1 MKSCS
6 TVSMIAILTAGLLL
20 SSIPALAQPLQSST
34 TTAQVQSAAVP
45 AQVSAMP
52 GVNSVAGENV
62 PESSAAAA
70 KPKVIALGMTILAE
84 FSGALNVKK
93 LKAGDKVK
101 AVLAQDLLAG
111 GQIIAKVN
119 SKLVGHVTEIKRRS
133 EGDPES
139 RLGVVFDKLILK
151 NHHEMDFQ
159 AIVQALAPPV
169 VRRSRVDEPDQ
180 MMPPPTLTVA
190 SSGPGGSG
198 NRSSSTSSRSTSSA
212 TTLATTMSTAGPMT
226 TVASTPGMNPGD
238 GLTHMRTQASTTA
251 PASGGVGMHGVYG
264 LKDLALAAPSSA
276 SQSGPAIVST
286 KSDVK
291 LESGTQIVLL
301 VVN

>member
-6 TVSMIAILTAGLLL
+6 ALSQFTILTAGSLL
-20 SSIPALAQPLQSST
+20 SSVLVLAQPQQSST
-34 TTAQVQSAAVP
+34 AAAQIQGAAVP
-45 AQVSAMP
+45 AQTSANH
-52 GVNSVAGENV
+52 GVKSVAGESV
-62 PESSAAAA
+62 AVSSAPAA
-70 KPKVIALGMTILAE
+70 KPRVIGLGSTILAE
-84 FSGALNVKK
+84 FSGSLNVKK
-93 LKAGDKVK
+93 LKPGDKVK

-119 SKLVGHVTEIKRRS
+119 SKVLGHVTEIKRRS

-139 RLGVVFDKLILK
+139 RLGVVFDKILLK
-151 NHHEMDFQ
+151 KHQELDFQ

-180 MMPPPTLTVA
+180 MMPPPTLSVT
-190 SSGPGGSG
+190 SPLPGQSGS
-198 NRSSSTSSRSTSSA
+198 RSSSTTRSTSSA
-212 TTLATTMSTAGPMT
+212 TTLATTMGTVGPMT
-226 TVASTPGMNPGD
+226 TVASTPGMNPGN
-238 GLTHMRTQASTTA
+238 GLTHVRTQASSTS

-264 LKDLALAAPSSA
+264 LKGLALAAPSPA

-291 LESGTQIVLL
+291 LESGTQVVLL

>member
-1 MKSCS
+1 M
-6 TVSMIAILTAGLLL
+6 AGE
-20 SSIPALAQPLQSST
+20 
-34 TTAQVQSAAVP
+34 
-45 AQVSAMP
+45 
-52 GVNSVAGENV
+52 SVAV
-62 PESSAAAA
+62 SSAPAA
-70 KPKVIALGMTILAE
+70 KPRVIGLGSTILAE
-84 FSGALNVKK
+84 FSGSLNVKK
-93 LKAGDKVK
+93 LKPGDKVK

-119 SKLVGHVTEIKRRS
+119 SKVLGHVTEIKRRS

-139 RLGVVFDKLILK
+139 RLGVVFDKILLK
-151 NHHEMDFQ
+151 KHQELDFQ

-180 MMPPPTLTVA
+180 MMPPPTLSVT
-190 SSGPGGSG
+190 SPLPGQSGS
-198 NRSSSTSSRSTSSA
+198 RSSSTTRSTSSA
-212 TTLATTMSTAGPMT
+212 TTLATTMGTVGPMT
-226 TVASTPGMNPGD
+226 TVASTPGMNPGN
-238 GLTHMRTQASTTA
+238 GLTHVRTQASSTS

-264 LKDLALAAPSSA
+264 LKGLALAAPSPA

-291 LESGTQIVLL
+291 LESGTQVVLL

>member
-6 TVSMIAILTAGLLL
+6 TLSQLTILTAGSLL
-20 SSIPALAQPLQSST
+20 SSVLVLAQPQQSST
-34 TTAQVQSAAVP
+34 AAAQIQGAAVP
-45 AQVSAMP
+45 AQTSANH
-52 GVNSVAGENV
+52 GVNSVAGESAAV
-62 PESSAAAA
+62 SSAPAA
-70 KPKVIALGMTILAE
+70 KPRVIGLGSTILAE
-84 FSGALNVKK
+84 FSGSLNVKK
-93 LKAGDKVK
+93 LKPGDKVK

-119 SKLVGHVTEIKRRS
+119 SKVLGHVTEIKRRS
-133 EGDPES
+133 DGDPES
-139 RLGVVFDKLILK
+139 RLGVVFDKILLK
-151 NHHEMDFQ
+151 KHQELDFQ

-180 MMPPPTLTVA
+180 MMPPPTLSVT
-190 SSGPGGSG
+190 SPLPGQSGS
-198 NRSSSTSSRSTSSA
+198 RSSSTTRSTSSA
-212 TTLATTMSTAGPMT
+212 TTLATTMSTVGPMT
-226 TVASTPGMNPGD
+226 TVASTPGMNPGN
-238 GLTHMRTQASTTA
+238 GLTHVRTQASTTS

-264 LKDLALAAPSSA
+264 LKGLALAAPSSA

-291 LESGTQIVLL
+291 LESGTQVVLL

>member
-1 MKSCS
+1 MTSCS
-6 TVSMIAILTAGLLL
+6 TVPPFAILTAGLLL
-20 SSIPALAQPLQSST
+20 SSMPVIAQPQQSSA

-45 AQVSAMP
+45 AQVSAMH
-52 GVNSVAGENV
+52 GVNSVAGASV
-62 PESSAAAA
+62 GESSAAAA
-70 KPKVIALGMTILAE
+70 KPRVIGLGSTILAE
-84 FSGALNVKK
+84 FSGSLNVKK
-93 LKAGDKVK
+93 LKPGDKVK

-151 NHHEMDFQ
+151 NHHEVDFQ

-180 MMPPPTLTVA
+180 MMPPPTLTVTPA
-190 SSGPGGSG
+190 MPGQTG
-198 NRSSSTSSRSTSSA
+198 SRSTSNRSTSTA
-212 TTLATTMSTAGPMT
+212 TTLATTMGTTGPMT
-226 TVASTPGMNPGD
+226 TVGSTPGMNPGD
-238 GLTHMRTQASTTA
+238 GLGRARTQASTTA
-251 PASGGVGMHGVYG
+251 SASGGVGMHGVYG
-264 LKDLALAAPSSA
+264 LKGLALAAPSSA

-301 VVN
+301 VVD

>member
-6 TVSMIAILTAGLLL
+6 TLSQLTILTAGSLL
-20 SSIPALAQPLQSST
+20 SSVLVLAQPQQSSAA
-34 TTAQVQSAAVP
+34 AQIQGAAVP
-45 AQVSAMP
+45 AQTSANH
-52 GVNSVAGENV
+52 GINSVAGESV
-62 PESSAAAA
+62 AVSSAPAA
-70 KPKVIALGMTILAE
+70 KPRVIGLGSTILAE
-84 FSGALNVKK
+84 FSGSLNVKK
-93 LKAGDKVK
+93 LRPGDKVK

-119 SKLVGHVTEIKRRS
+119 SKVLGHVTEIKRRS
-133 EGDPES
+133 EDDPES
-139 RLGVVFDKLILK
+139 RLGVVFDKILLK
-151 NHHEMDFQ
+151 KHQGLDFQ

-180 MMPPPTLTVA
+180 MMPPPTLSVT
-190 SSGPGGSG
+190 SPLPGQSGS
-198 NRSSSTSSRSTSSA
+198 RSSSTTRSTSSA
-212 TTLATTMSTAGPMT
+212 TTLATTMGTVGPMT
-226 TVASTPGMNPGD
+226 TVASTPGMNPGN
-238 GLTHMRTQASTTA
+238 GLTHVRTQASTTS

-264 LKDLALAAPSSA
+264 LKGLALAAPSSA

-291 LESGTQIVLL
+291 LESGTQVVLL

>member
-6 TVSMIAILTAGLLL
+6 TLSQLTILTAGSLL
-20 SSIPALAQPLQSST
+20 SSVLVLAQPQQSSAA
-34 TTAQVQSAAVP
+34 AQIQGAAVP
-45 AQVSAMP
+45 AQTSANH
-52 GVNSVAGENV
+52 GINSVAGESV
-62 PESSAAAA
+62 AVSSAPAA
-70 KPKVIALGMTILAE
+70 KPRVIGLGSTILAE
-84 FSGALNVKK
+84 FSGSLNVKK
-93 LKAGDKVK
+93 LRPGDKVK

-119 SKLVGHVTEIKRRS
+119 SKVLGHVTEIKRRS
-133 EGDPES
+133 EDDPES
-139 RLGVVFDKLILK
+139 RLGVVFDKILLK
-151 NHHEMDFQ
+151 KHQELDFQ

-180 MMPPPTLTVA
+180 MMPPPTLSVT
-190 SSGPGGSG
+190 SPLPGQSGS
-198 NRSSSTSSRSTSSA
+198 RSSSTTRSTSSA
-212 TTLATTMSTAGPMT
+212 TTLATTMGTVGPMT
-226 TVASTPGMNPGD
+226 TVASTPGMNPGN
-238 GLTHMRTQASTTA
+238 GLTHVRTQASTTS

-264 LKDLALAAPSSA
+264 LKGLALAAPSSA

-291 LESGTQIVLL
+291 LESGTQVVLL